1 MERPNSLRRGHDIR
15 RDADAA
21 PIIAGMPREHRDA
34 RHPLAL
40 RFIAGFKLFK
50 GTLLFAVGIGALRLV
65 HKDVAAIVG
74 RWVSELRMDPQ
85 NRLIHALLLRAGAV
99 DDHML
104 REIGVGTFFYA
115 ALLLTEGVGLWL
127 EKRWAEYLTV
137 ILTGSFLPLEVYELT
152 RRLNVTRSVILV
164 INVLIVVYLI
174 RFIRSSRDE
183 RGEGRL
189 SGPVGARG

>member
-1 MERPNSLRRGHDIR
+1 MIP
-15 RDADAA
+15 AA
-21 PIIAGMPREHRDA
+21 PPIVASIIPTMPPQHRDA

-50 GTLLFAVGIGALRLV
+50 GVLLFVVGLGALRLL
-65 HKDVAAIVG
+65 HRDVAEIVG
-74 RWVSELRMDPQ
+74 HWVAELRMDPQ
-85 NRLIHALLLRAGAV
+85 NRFIHALLLRAGAV

-104 REIGVGTFFYA
+104 REIGIGTFFYA
-115 ALLLTEGVGLWL
+115 ALLLTEGIGLWL

-152 RRLNVTRSVILV
+152 RRLNATRVTILV

-183 RGEGRL
+183 RGKGRL